1 MKVSKRRLSVVSLFL
16 MAFTV
21 LNSQQLKAQDDILES
36 AEDILEN
43 SDALEMDQIDIDG
56 KLSASERLRK
66 KREKLEE
73 RNRLMMEKKV
83 EDIRVKQEIELTKKL
98 GAAFEKN
105 LNSLNEDKVQ
115 VVQAAPVV
123 QPAPVAPAPI
133 VETRIIEVPA
143 PVEKV
148 IKTSKIIPSL
158 GVQNM
163 KGTRIDLESNLA
175 LGVSAETLVKDQVS
189 VGLGMNYTTLD
200 LTDIANDF
208 VNTSYNNYNNGYYNV
223 YGSGR
228 KMSLNKLSI
237 EAFGK
242 YFFTIENRIKPF
254 AGLSLNYNRLNLKY
268 EDSSTYSTNGVN
280 FGNEGYS
287 SSSMGARASLGAE
300 IDFNETVGFNLD
312 LSYSKNITSGI
323 SKSSATVNTNPDQT
337 RLENVTKEIE
347 NSDTTAVQAGILV
360 KF

>member
-1 MKVSKRRLSVVSLFL
+1 MKATRRLSVVSLFL
-16 MAFTV
+16 MAITV
-21 LNSQQLKAQDDILES
+21 MTAQQVKAQDEILDS

-66 KREKLEE
+66 RREKLEE

-105 LNSLNEDKVQ
+105 LNNLNEDKVQ
-115 VVQAAPVV
+115 TVQAAPVV

-148 IKTSKIIPSL
+148 NKNSKIIPSL

-163 KGTRIDLESNLA
+163 KGSRIDLESNLA
-175 LGVSAETLVKDQVS
+175 LGLAAETLVMDQVS
-189 VGLGMNYTTLD
+189 VGLGINYTTLD
-200 LTDIANDF
+200 LTDVANDF
-208 VNTSYNNYNNGYYNV
+208 VNSSFNTYNNGYYNV
-223 YGSGR
+223 YGTGR
-228 KMSLNKLSI
+228 KMSLNKLSV
-237 EAFGK
+237 EATGK
-242 YFFTIENRIKPF
+242 FFFTVENRIKPF
-254 AGLSLNYNRLNLKY
+254 AGVGLNYNRLNLKY
-268 EDSSTYSTNGVN
+268 EDSSTYNSNGVN

-287 SSSMGARASLGAE
+287 SSAMGAKALLGAE
-300 IDFNETVGFNLD
+300 IDLNETVGFNLD

-323 SKSSATVNTNPDQT
+323 SKSANTVSTNPDQN
-337 RLENVTKEIE
+337 RLENITKEIE
-347 NSDTTAVQAGILV
+347 ESDTTAVQAGILV